1 MSTTPKISMIAA
13 IGSKTRVIGTAEGK
27 IPWHISEDFKHFKTT
42 TMGHPIIMGRT
53 TFEGFGGRLLPGRP
67 HIVVT
72 RQSDYV
78 APDGVSV
85 AHSVDEAL
93 KIAYGFNSDE
103 IFIIGGAQ
111 IYEAFLPIVDKL
123 YLTVVETEIDG
134 PTKFPKYSN
143 IFKKVISSRKSSDE
157 NFQFEFLVLENS
169 KF

>member
-72 RQSDYV
+72 RQGDYRAPEGVYV
-78 APDGVSV
+78 A
-85 AHSVDEAL
+85 
-93 KIAYGFNSDE
+93 NSIEGAIRHAKTLDANE
-103 IFIIGGAQ
+103 VFIIGGAQ
-111 IYEAFLPIVDKL
+111 IYEACLPLADRL
-123 YLTVVETEIDG
+123 YITVVETDLGG
-134 PTKFPKYSN
+134 PAKFPEYENKFCK
-143 IFKKVISSRKSSDE
+143 IVSSRKSRDE
-157 NFQFEFLVLENS
+157 NFEYEFLVLE
-169 KF
+169 K